1 MTCCAE
7 DIALVGFPCEYSRQ
21 AGVEEGSWIKVTAT
35 VQAIMNRQTNEPS
48 PVMVAKKIEETTAP
62 EEEIAYFM

>member
-7 DIALVGFPCEYSRQ
+7 DIALVGFPCEYDRQ
-21 AGVEEGSWIKVTAT
+21 AEIEEGTWIKVTAT
-35 VQAIMNRQTNEPS
+35 VQAVMNRKTEEPA

-62 EEEIAYFM
+62 EEEVAYFM